1 MKKLLTLL
9 FTVAL
14 ALSLSAVTFAHG
26 TGSAQTAETKKEEKA
41 EKKAAKKKAKA
52 EKKAAKNEQRER
64 NGRSRQHTGLSS
76 APQAGRGL
84 VNRIPKRSPHQSSV
98 SSRQSS
104 VRSRRSAVLF
114 T

>member
-1 MKKLLTLL
+1 MRRHSETTHCTALSNKHKEPMQMKKLLTLL

-52 EKKAAKNEQRER
+52 EKKAAKKEEKAEKK
-64 NGRSRQHTGLSS
+64 S
-76 APQAGRGL
+76 AKKQEKAEKKAAQPQ
-84 VNRIPKRSPHQSSV
+84 
-98 SSRQSS
+98 
-104 VRSRRSAVLF
+104 
-114 T
+114 